1 MKSTCKRWISVFLAV
16 LLLVQLFPTAA
27 FATND
32 DDIVVVGDW
41 EEENN
46 DDILDEEI
54 PLVETEEEGD
64 EIKLVGEEGEELSSG
79 EKKTYHAED
88 VLWENREL
96 RDAGTKHF
104 HLSDGTDV
112 AVLYEQQV
120 HYMDDAGVYQD
131 IDNTLELVDRDEV
144 HSVQRSHG
152 KSSDLTPE
160 KESGEAPPTIEED
173 IIIVEVEEADSKSEE
188 PVQEVESS
196 AEDIVEDT
204 PSEET
209 AAEEV
214 NITGTAEA
222 ADEETPPEAGLE
234 EESSEQLTTEDP
246 ISEDQKEKAGE
257 VEERSE
263 VEKDL
268 ELIEGDTPDKGE
280 EPKEKAGREYR
291 NRAGLI
297 DVRLAELSNAGDLI
311 SLSDGKNTLRFTP
324 AWEIEER
331 PAVLL
336 EPELPYDSDSFEAAV
351 TPRTLTAG
359 LRYEEVLP
367 GIDLEYW
374 VHPSGVKENIVLR
387 EPMGEAN
394 FSFILDCGELTPYRE
409 DDGSITL
416 CDLEGECVMCIPA
429 GYMIDAQGQYSKGIS
444 YDLEAWSEGSY
455 LLTIHADDEWLNEEG
470 RAYPVSIDPA
480 VTVAAYNHNNGLSS
494 NYVRSNQTSPEGT
507 NQVLYCGYDYN
518 TNYNQ
523 SLEYRVMLAF
533 DQLPNLPAN
542 CMVVR
547 SVLSLYQPS
556 SSYSTGYSGSG
567 KDYYVHQ
574 VNMTKPSNCSNYAAW
589 INNNLV
595 WSHATGSN
603 ISTEVLDYISASHST
618 AGVTFDCDVTRSVKR
633 WYTDSSVSHAFCVRR
648 SEITSGYAWLAIQ
661 GYAPSYHV
669 GPALS
674 VYYRNTVG
682 LEDYFSYQ
690 SHSIDRAGTGYIG
703 DYTGQLTLA
712 VTDVASASTV
722 CPVTISHI
730 YNSAYCAGQIAAT
743 APGASGYSNMN
754 VGQGWKLNIQQ
765 SVAVD
770 DSNYLKYMDADG
782 TIHYFYKTATNTY
795 KDEDGLNLTITA
807 SGTNYTMTDRY
818 GNINYFSGGL
828 LNYSQDANGNRIT
841 YNRDSSN
848 RVTTVTRTLNGSSAE
863 TIATLTYNSSG
874 YLIKIVDSAGNTTSF
889 AYGGVKL
896 TQITHADGTTVS
908 YTYDSSGR
916 MLTAKDNESS
926 YSMTYTY
933 DSQSLISSFTE
944 KAGSTAGASVSASG
958 ASGVRT
964 YRYCGKDR
972 TLNNIDDLFTSDV
985 FDYFGRTISSSTRS
999 ADSKLIYSASAAQY
1013 STNSGTAGTNNR
1025 LTVGSGV
1032 GMRPVGSTGGYSFT
1046 SSNLLSNGDMS
1057 GSSGWSG
1064 ATYVSDST
1072 FVRAAKVTGAVG
1084 TAKTVSQT
1092 VTVNTA
1098 GTQTY
1103 ILSGWAKASSVA
1115 LSTSSRSYEL
1125 RATIKYSDNTTE
1137 VHKSPFCADST
1148 AWQYNV
1154 LPIVPQ
1160 QPSKTVST
1168 ITVAFAFDSNPNTA
1182 YFTYACLTKEVAQSY
1197 KYNSNGDLISVATP
1211 SNATQT
1217 YSYSGADLISQVTK
1231 GNGTFTYTYDS
1242 HHNVTGVTNAGLSM
1256 SLAYDAKG
1264 NATSSTLTGGSLHM
1278 GSSATYTNNGNLIAT
1293 QTDTRGKTTSY
1304 TYGNNISKQLGQPTA
1319 VTDPKSVTVNTSY
1332 NTQNGR
1338 VTGSSMTGVSLGYTY
1353 GSGRLTAMTRTVGSA
1368 GQTYNMG
1375 YNGFGQLTSVKVG
1388 TRSLA
1393 SYTYNSNNG
1402 PLNKLTYGNGNTV
1415 GYAYDN
1421 LERVTNVYYNGSS
1434 SAALTYTY
1442 KGEGTLGQLTDSV
1455 NNRTYA
1461 YTYDSLGRLISLTEK
1476 YGSNNAQT
1484 YTAAYDTAN
1493 RPTNITYKVSPA
1505 WNGTL
1510 GSNRVY
1516 TYGYS
1521 SSDGSLTSMT
1531 GPGASMAY
1539 TYDALK
1545 RLTKR
1550 VESSGSSEVITRNYS
1565 YLAGSGSNTS
1575 TLVSGLTA
1583 KHGST
1588 TLFSGGYSYDNVGN
1602 ITAITG
1608 SAPAT
1613 YTYDSQNQLLT
1624 EVRGGTTYS
1633 YTYDAAGNMLSKTK
1647 INGSGTDSFTYGNT
1661 EWRDLLTAYNG
1672 NSITYDT
1679 VGNPTTW
1686 YDGATMTWVNGKR
1699 LASISATSGH
1709 SALAFT
1715 YDADGLRLTKTVGS
1729 VQHKYIWQ
1737 GGKLVSENY
1746 GSTTLE
1752 FFYDESGA
1760 PYALIY
1766 NGTTYYYVTNLQG
1779 DVVKIVN
1786 ASGTSQAEYSY
1797 NAWGQVISA
1806 TGTLAAVNPI
1816 RYRGYYY
1823 DVESGFYY
1831 LKSRYYDPA
1840 ICRFINADGM
1850 ASTGQGFLGCNMF
1863 AYCNNNPVKNA
1874 DPDGQFFG
1882 TLVGAIG
1889 GAIGGLIGAAI
1900 NGDDLLSGALI
1911 GAGTGALAG
1920 LAVDFAVATGGLGGV
1935 AIAVIGGSAAGF
1947 IDSATNDMA
1956 NGRAVNVDSAILS
1969 AGIGGITNLLAFG
1982 MIDSSVM
1989 KSGGK
1994 ILKNF
1999 VENGTK
2005 QLFNNT
2011 TRKVAGK
2018 VVPKTLPG
2026 VTKNIGK
2033 NIISSGTEASIIAG
2047 FNNLFKKGLER
2058 TLQ

>member
-1 MKSTCKRWISVFLAV
+1 
-16 LLLVQLFPTAA
+16 
-27 FATND
+27 
-32 DDIVVVGDW
+32 
-41 EEENN
+41 
-46 DDILDEEI
+46 
-54 PLVETEEEGD
+54 
-64 EIKLVGEEGEELSSG
+64 
-79 EKKTYHAED
+79 
-88 VLWENREL
+88 
-96 RDAGTKHF
+96 
-104 HLSDGTDV
+104 
-112 AVLYEQQV
+112 
-120 HYMDDAGVYQD
+120 
-131 IDNTLELVDRDEV
+131 
-144 HSVQRSHG
+144 
-152 KSSDLTPE
+152 
-160 KESGEAPPTIEED
+160 
-173 IIIVEVEEADSKSEE
+173 
-188 PVQEVESS
+188 
-196 AEDIVEDT
+196 
-204 PSEET
+204 
-209 AAEEV
+209 
-214 NITGTAEA
+214 
-222 ADEETPPEAGLE
+222 
-234 EESSEQLTTEDP
+234 
-246 ISEDQKEKAGE
+246 
-257 VEERSE
+257 
-263 VEKDL
+263 
-268 ELIEGDTPDKGE
+268 
-280 EPKEKAGREYR
+280 
-291 NRAGLI
+291 
-297 DVRLAELSNAGDLI
+297 
-311 SLSDGKNTLRFTP
+311 
-324 AWEIEER
+324 
-331 PAVLL
+331 
-336 EPELPYDSDSFEAAV
+336 
-351 TPRTLTAG
+351 
-359 LRYEEVLP
+359 
-367 GIDLEYW
+367 
-374 VHPSGVKENIVLR
+374 
-387 EPMGEAN
+387 
-394 FSFILDCGELTPYRE
+394 
-409 DDGSITL
+409 
-416 CDLEGECVMCIPA
+416 MCIPT
-429 GYMIDAQGQYSKGIS
+429 GYMIDAQGA
-444 YDLEAWSEGSY
+444 LSESITYELADWGEGKY
-455 LLTIHADDEWLNEEG
+455 LLTIHADEAWLNEED
-470 RAYPVSIDPA
+470 RAYPVIIDPA
-480 VTVAAYNHNNGLSS
+480 VTVSAHNHNNGLSS
-494 NYVRSNQTSPEGT
+494 NYARSNLSSPEGT
-507 NQVLYCGYDYN
+507 NRILYCGYDYN
-518 TNYNQ
+518 TSYYQ
-523 SLEYRVMLAF
+523 TLEYRVMLGF

-542 CMVVR
+542 CMVVSSIL
-547 SVLSLYQPS
+547 SVEQPT
-556 SSYSTGYSGSG
+556 TGYSGSE
-567 KDYYVHQ
+567 KSYYIHQ
-574 VNMTKPSNCSNYAAW
+574 VNMQKPSGCSTYASW
-589 INNNLV
+589 IHNNLI
-595 WSHATGSN
+595 WSHTTGSN
-603 ISTEVLDYISASHST
+603 ISTEVMDYISASHST
-618 AGVTFDCDVTRSVKR
+618 AGVTFNYDVTRAVKR
-633 WYTDSSVSHAFCVRR
+633 WYSDSEVPHAFCIRR

-661 GYAPSYHV
+661 GYESNYRI
-669 GPALS
+669 GPAIS

-712 VTDVASASTV
+712 VTDVAAASTV

-730 YNSAYCAGQIAAT
+730 YNSAYCAGQIGAT

-795 KDEDGLNLTITA
+795 EDEDGLNLTITA

-818 GNINYFSGGL
+818 GNISYFSGGL
-828 LNYSQDANGNRIT
+828 LSYSQDANGNRIT
-841 YNRDSSN
+841 YNRDSLN
-848 RVTTVTRTLNGSSAE
+848 RVTSVTRTLNGSSAE
-863 TIATLTYNSSG
+863 TIATLTYNNYN
-874 YLIKIVDSAGNTTSF
+874 YLLSITDNAGNTTSF
-889 AYGGVKL
+889 AYGGVKV

-933 DSQSLISSFTE
+933 DSQSLISNFTE
-944 KAGSTAGASVSASG
+944 KAGSTTGASVKASG

-964 YRYCGKDR
+964 YRYCGNDR
-972 TLNNIDDLFTSDV
+972 IIQTSDTGDDLITSDV

-1013 STNSGTAGTNNR
+1013 STNSGTEGTNNR

-1032 GMRPVGSTGGYSFT
+1032 GMRPVGNSGGYSFT
-1046 SSNLLSNGDMS
+1046 AGNLLSNGDMS
-1057 GSSGWSG
+1057 VNSGWSG
-1064 ATYVSDST
+1064 ATYVTDST
-1072 FVRAAKVTGAVG
+1072 FDRAVKVTGAVG

-1103 ILSGWAKASSVA
+1103 ILSGWAKANSVA

-1182 YFTYACLTKEVAQSY
+1182 YFTFACLTKEVAQSY

-1217 YSYSGADLISQVTK
+1217 YTYSGANLISQVTK

-1242 HHNVTGVTNAGLSM
+1242 RHNVTGVTNAGLSM
-1256 SLAYDAKG
+1256 SLVYNAKG

-1278 GSSATYTNNGNLIAT
+1278 GSSATYTNNGNLVAT
-1293 QTDTRGKTTSY
+1293 QKDTRGNETSY

-1319 VTDPKSVTVNTSY
+1319 VTDPNNVTVNTSY
-1332 NTQNGR
+1332 NAQNGR

-1353 GSGRLTAMTRTVGSA
+1353 GSGRLTAMTRTVGSV

-1476 YGSNNAQT
+1476 YGSNKAQT
-1484 YTAAYDTAN
+1484 YTATYDTAN
-1493 RPTNITYKVSPA
+1493 RPTNITYAVSPA

-1521 SSDGSLTSMT
+1521 TSDGSLTSMT

-1565 YLAGSGSNTS
+1565 YLAGEDSNTS

-1633 YTYDAAGNMLSKTK
+1633 YTYNAAGNMLSKTK
-1647 INGSGTDSFTYGNT
+1647 ISGSGTDTFTYGNT

-1672 NSITYDT
+1672 NTITYDT

-1729 VQHKYIWQ
+1729 EQHKYIWQ
-1737 GGKLVSENY
+1737 GSKLVSENY

-1760 PYALIY
+1760 PYAFSY

-1831 LKSRYYDPA
+1831 LKSRYYDPQ
-1840 ICRFINADGM
+1840 ICRFINADSL
-1850 ASTGQGFLGCNMF
+1850 ASTGQGFLGTNMF
-1863 AYCNNNPVKNA
+1863 AYCNNNPVNGCDPSGQWMWYLDA
-1874 DPDGQFFG
+1874 DGNEHEDQSKK
-1882 TLVGAIG
+1882 TIRYLVPLYSQGNYKLCWSYCQTMIESYKKGEVYGKAHADYRAHEI
-1889 GAIGGLIGAAI
+1889 AREVY
-1900 NGDDLLSGALI
+1900 GDDIHNWNKAGWPTNMGEEISITNILELYALLDNNGPLYAFHKGNGGSHLVVVTGINLYNRKIYTNNPHGVYGIQSYEDFLSGY
-1911 GAGTGALAG
+1911 ALANG
-1920 LAVDFAVATGGLGGV
+1920 QTKEDRQLQY
-1935 AIAVIGGSAAGF
+1935 VI
-1947 IDSATNDMA
+1947 T
-1956 NGRAVNVDSAILS
+1956 V
-1969 AGIGGITNLLAFG
+1969 FG
-1982 MIDSSVM
+1982 D
-1989 KSGGK
+1989 
-1994 ILKNF
+1994 
-1999 VENGTK
+1999 
-2005 QLFNNT
+2005 
-2011 TRKVAGK
+2011 
-2018 VVPKTLPG
+2018 
-2026 VTKNIGK
+2026 
-2033 NIISSGTEASIIAG
+2033 
-2047 FNNLFKKGLER
+2047 
-2058 TLQ
+2058 

>member
-1 MKSTCKRWISVFLAV
+1 MKSTWKRWISVFLAV
-16 LLLVQLFPTAA
+16 LLMVQLFPTAA

-54 PLVETEEEGD
+54 PLVETEEDGD

-120 HYMDDAGVYQD
+120 HFMDDAGVYQD
-131 IDNTLELVDRDEV
+131 IDNTLELVDRDEE
-144 HSVQRSHG
+144 HSVQRLPDE
-152 KSSDLTPE
+152 SSALTPGE
-160 KESGEAPPTIEED
+160 ESSEASQAIEED
-173 IIIVEVEEADSKSEE
+173 AIIIDVEEADNKPEE
-188 PVQEVESS
+188 S
-196 AEDIVEDT
+196 IVEDE
-204 PSEET
+204 SG
-209 AAEEV
+209 AEEMV
-214 NITGTAEA
+214 EVFPAIEIDVDENSNTENFEEADGEVLPEDNAEEGT
-222 ADEETPPEAGLE
+222 DEQSA
-234 EESSEQLTTEDP
+234 TEDP

-257 VEERSE
+257 TEESSE

-268 ELIEGDTPDKGE
+268 ELIEGETPEKGE
-280 EPKEKAGREYR
+280 EPKEKSGKEYR

-351 TPRTLTAG
+351 TPRNLTAG
-359 LRYEEVLP
+359 LRYDEVLP
-367 GIDLEYW
+367 GVDLEYW
-374 VHPSGVKENIVLR
+374 LHPSGVKENIVLR
-387 EPMGEAN
+387 EPMGEAS
-394 FSFILDCGELTPYRE
+394 FPFILDCGELTLYRE

-416 CDLEGECVMCIPA
+416 CDLDGECVMCIPA
-429 GYMIDAQGQYSKGIS
+429 GYMMDAQGEYSEGII
-444 YDLEAWSEGSY
+444 YDLEDWGEGKY
-455 LLTIHADDEWLNEEG
+455 LLTIHADNEWLNEEG
-470 RAYPVSIDPA
+470 RAYPVIIDPA

-494 NYVRSNQTSPEGT
+494 NYVKSNQTSPGGT

-518 TNYNQ
+518 SGYNQ
-523 SLEYRVMLAF
+523 NLEYRVMLGF

-547 SVLSLYQPS
+547 AVLSLWQPNLNNT
-556 SSYSTGYSGSG
+556 TGYSGSG

-574 VNMTKPSNCSNYAAW
+574 VDMAKPSNCSNYAAW

-595 WSHATGSN
+595 WSHVTGSN
-603 ISTEVLDYISASHST
+603 ISTEVLEYISASHST

-648 SEITSGYAWLAIQ
+648 SENTSGYAWLAIQ

-712 VTDVASASTV
+712 VTDVAAASTV
-722 CPVTISHI
+722 CPVTVSHI
-730 YNSAYCAGQIAAT
+730 YNSAYCAGQIGST

-795 KDEDGLNLTITA
+795 KDEDGLNLTITV

-818 GNINYFSGGL
+818 GNISYFSGGL

-889 AYGGVKL
+889 AYSGVKL

-933 DSQSLISSFTE
+933 DSQSLINSFTE
-944 KAGSTAGASVSASG
+944 KAGSTTGASVKASG

-972 TLNNIDDLFTSDV
+972 TIQTTNTGDDLITSDV

-1064 ATYVSDST
+1064 ATYVTDST

-1242 HHNVTGVTNAGLSM
+1242 HHNVTGGTNAGLSM

-1304 TYGNNISKQLGQPTA
+1304 TYGNNISKQMGQPTA

-1402 PLNKLTYGNGNTV
+1402 ALNKLTYGNGNTV

-1484 YTAAYDTAN
+1484 YTATYDTAN

-1633 YTYDAAGNMLSKTK
+1633 YTYNAAGNMLSKTK
-1647 INGSGTDSFTYGNT
+1647 ISGSGTDSFTYGNT

-1729 VQHKYIWQ
+1729 VQHKYLWQ

-1823 DVESGFYY
+1823 DSESGFYY
-1831 LKSRYYDPA
+1831 LKSRYYDPQ
-1840 ICRFINADGM
+1840 ICRFINADDVSMIGV
-1850 ASTGQGFLGCNMF
+1850 SGDFISYNLF
-1863 AYCNNNPVKNA
+1863 SYCLNNPVNSS
-1874 DPDGQFFG
+1874 DPTGKWTFGISIGANLNLIFGVSISIGLFFDDKG
-1882 TLVGAIG
+1882 NVDWQWSYAVPGVNDTASVGILDAGAGVTFQYTNRDTVYDLYGPTTYAGASVGAG
-1889 GAIGGLIGAAI
+1889 WYVGADLISFSSPSASDANVDGFQFTF
-1900 NGDDLLSGALI
+1900 GY
-1911 GAGTGALAG
+1911 GAGIDTHI
-1920 LAVDFAVATGGLGGV
+1920 VVTNTQP
-1935 AIAVIGGSAAGF
+1935 ISAQKAPHSINKANARSNRVF
-1947 IDSATNDMA
+1947 I
-1956 NGRAVNVDSAILS
+1956 I
-1969 AGIGGITNLLAFG
+1969 
-1982 MIDSSVM
+1982 
-1989 KSGGK
+1989 
-1994 ILKNF
+1994 
-1999 VENGTK
+1999 E
-2005 QLFNNT
+2005 
-2011 TRKVAGK
+2011 
-2018 VVPKTLPG
+2018 
-2026 VTKNIGK
+2026 
-2033 NIISSGTEASIIAG
+2033 
-2047 FNNLFKKGLER
+2047 
-2058 TLQ
+2058 

>member
-1 MKSTCKRWISVFLAV
+1 MKSTWKRWISVFLAV
-16 LLLVQLFPTAA
+16 LLMVQLFPTAA

-64 EIKLVGEEGEELSSG
+64 EIKLVGEEGEELSGG

-131 IDNTLELVDRDEV
+131 IDNTLELVDRDEE
-144 HSVQRSHG
+144 HSVQRLPDE
-152 KSSDLTPE
+152 SSALTPGE
-160 KESGEAPPTIEED
+160 ESSEASQAIEED
-173 IIIVEVEEADSKSEE
+173 AIIIDVEEADNKPEE
-188 PVQEVESS
+188 S
-196 AEDIVEDT
+196 IVEDE
-204 PSEET
+204 SG
-209 AAEEV
+209 AEEMV
-214 NITGTAEA
+214 EVFPAIEIDVDENSNTENYEEADGEAFPEDNAEEGT
-222 ADEETPPEAGLE
+222 DEQSA
-234 EESSEQLTTEDP
+234 TEDP
-246 ISEDQKEKAGE
+246 ISEDQKEKAGQT
-257 VEERSE
+257 EESSE

-268 ELIEGDTPDKGE
+268 ELIEGETPDKGE
-280 EPKEKAGREYR
+280 EPKEKAGKEYR

-297 DVRLAELSNAGDLI
+297 DIRLAELSNAGDLI

-351 TPRTLTAG
+351 TPRNLTAG
-359 LRYEEVLP
+359 LRYDEVLP
-367 GIDLEYW
+367 GVDLEYW

-387 EPMGEAN
+387 EPMGEAS
-394 FSFILDCGELTPYRE
+394 FPFILDCGELTPYRN

-416 CDLEGECVMCIPA
+416 CNFDGECVMRIPT
-429 GYMIDAQGQYSKGIS
+429 GYMIDAQGA
-444 YDLEAWSEGSY
+444 LSEGITYELEDWGEGKY
-455 LLTIHADDEWLNEEG
+455 LLTIRADEAWLDEED
-470 RAYPVSIDPA
+470 RAYPVNIDPA

-494 NYVRSNQTSPEGT
+494 NYARSNLTSPEGT
-507 NQVLYCGYDYN
+507 NRVLYCGYDYN

-523 SLEYRVMLAF
+523 TLEYRVMLGF

-542 CMVVR
+542 CMVVS
-547 SVLSLYQPS
+547 SVLSIEQPT
-556 SSYSTGYSGSG
+556 TGYSGSG
-567 KDYYVHQ
+567 KNYYIHQ
-574 VNMTKPSNCSNYAAW
+574 VNMQKPSGCSTYASW
-589 INNNLV
+589 INNNLI
-595 WSHATGSN
+595 WSHTTGSN
-603 ISTEVLDYISASHST
+603 ISTEVMDYISASHST
-618 AGVTFDCDVTRSVKR
+618 AGVTFNYDVTRAVKR
-633 WYTDSSVSHAFCVRR
+633 WYSESEVPHAFCIRR

-661 GYAPSYHV
+661 GYESTYRI

-682 LEDYFSYQ
+682 LEDYYSYQ

-712 VTDVASASTV
+712 VTDVAAASTV

-730 YNSAYCAGQIAAT
+730 YNSAYCAGQIGAT

-818 GNINYFSGGL
+818 GNISYFSGGL
-828 LNYSQDANGNRIT
+828 LSYSQDANGNRIT

-863 TIATLTYNSSG
+863 TIATLTYNNYN
-874 YLIKIVDSAGNTTSF
+874 YLLSITDSAGNTTSF
-889 AYGGVKL
+889 AYGGVKV
-896 TQITHADGTTVS
+896 TQITHADGTTVN

-933 DSQSLISSFTE
+933 DSQGRISKYTE
-944 KAGSTAGASVSASG
+944 KAGSTTGASVNASG
-958 ASGVRT
+958 AAGVRT

-972 TLNNIDDLFTSDV
+972 ILNNSDDLIGGYV
-985 FDYFGRTISSSTRS
+985 FDNWGRTITSYTSDFNN
-999 ADSKLIYSASAAQY
+999 AVIYSAFGGKY
-1013 STNSGTAGTNNR
+1013 KPNTGTYGANNR
-1025 LTVGSGV
+1025 LDFGGSVGI
-1032 GMRPVGSTGGYSFT
+1032 RPVGTSGIYYSHLNLIT
-1046 SSNLLSNGDMS
+1046 DANSLLLSTTGTTLS
-1057 GSSGWSG
+1057 GNPAENKSITKTLT
-1064 ATYVSDST
+1064 AST
-1072 FVRAAKVTGAVG
+1072 SNNTPDPSAK
-1084 TAKTVSQT
+1084 
-1092 VTVNTA
+1092 
-1098 GTQTY
+1098 QTY
-1103 ILSGWAKASSVA
+1103 LFSGWAKAASVP
-1115 LSTSSRSYEL
+1115 LNEGSDRSFEL
-1125 RATIKYSDNTTE
+1125 RAVIRYTDNTTE
-1137 VHKSPFCADST
+1137 TQAVSYCADST
-1148 AWQYNV
+1148 AWQYAV
-1154 LPIVPQ
+1154 LPIVPKY
-1160 QPSKTVST
+1160 PNKTVST
-1168 ITVAFAFDSNPNTA
+1168 LTVGFHYDHNANLAQFKLG
-1182 YFTYACLTKEVAQSY
+1182 CLTAESVSQY
-1197 KYNSNGDLISVATP
+1197 EWTDNGDLQAVSSP
-1211 SNATQT
+1211 SNTTQT
-1217 YSYSGADLISQVTK
+1217 YTYSGADLIQQVTK
-1231 GNGTFTYTYDS
+1231 GNGTFNYTYDS

-1256 SLAYDAKG
+1256 ALSYDTKG

-1304 TYGNNISKQLGQPTA
+1304 TYGNNISKQIGQPTA

-1338 VTGSSMTGVSLGYTY
+1338 VTGSSMTGISLGYTY

-1402 PLNKLTYGNGNTV
+1402 VLNKLTYGNGNTV

-1421 LERVTNVYYNGSS
+1421 LERVTNIYYNNSS
-1434 SAALTYTY
+1434 SPAYTYTY
-1442 KGEGTLGQLTDSV
+1442 WGEGSLRSLTDNT
-1455 NNRTYA
+1455 NNRSYV
-1461 YTYDSLGRLISLTEK
+1461 YEYDGLNRLNKLTEY
-1476 YGSNNAQT
+1476 YGSATVQT
-1484 YTAAYDTAN
+1484 FTNPSYDGAN
-1493 RPTNITYKVSPA
+1493 RLTSYQYTVSPS
-1505 WNGTL
+1505 WNGTST
-1510 GSNRVY
+1510 GTRAYGY
-1516 TYGYS
+1516 TYNS
-1521 SSDGSLTSMT
+1521 NDGSLTSMT

-1550 VESSGSSEVITRNYS
+1550 VESSGSSEIITRNYS

-1588 TLFSGGYSYDNVGN
+1588 TLFSGSYSYDPVGNISSITGSAAANYSYDN
-1602 ITAITG
+1602 
-1608 SAPAT
+1608 
-1613 YTYDSQNQLLT
+1613 QNQLLT
-1624 EVRGGTTYS
+1624 EVRGGTPYF
-1633 YTYDAAGNMLSKTK
+1633 YTYDNAGNIKTKTK
-1647 INGSGTDSFTYGNT
+1647 ISGSGTDTFTYGNT

-1840 ICRFINADGM
+1840 ICRFINADGL

-1863 AYCNNNPVKNA
+1863 AYCNNNPVNGC
-1874 DPDGQFFG
+1874 DPSGELAIT
-1882 TLVGAIG
+1882 TLI
-1889 GAIGGLIGAAI
+1889 LIGSAVFGLGTALYSGYKMREAGESW
-1900 NGDDLLSGALI
+1900 GDTIFYSA
-1911 GAGTGALAG
+1911 GAGLCAFCTVYTLGMSAYELYCNMCWYYGNTPATDIGSPQVQLEKAAASANTSVEGTGHVAGTKKHTVFSANVNALNNSRIATEVSYKDG
-1920 LAVDFAVATGGLGGV
+1920 EIVPYGTKGSIRFDVVQYDKTGTPIRAWDFKT
-1935 AIAVIGGSAAGF
+1935 GSATLTQGRINQMQSRSGLYIP
-1947 IDSATNDMA
+1947 IDEI
-1956 NGRAVNVDSAILS
+1956 R
-1969 AGIGGITNLLAFG
+1969 
-1982 MIDSSVM
+1982 
-1989 KSGGK
+1989 
-1994 ILKNF
+1994 
-1999 VENGTK
+1999 
-2005 QLFNNT
+2005 
-2011 TRKVAGK
+2011 
-2018 VVPKTLPG
+2018 
-2026 VTKNIGK
+2026 
-2033 NIISSGTEASIIAG
+2033 
-2047 FNNLFKKGLER
+2047 
-2058 TLQ
+2058 